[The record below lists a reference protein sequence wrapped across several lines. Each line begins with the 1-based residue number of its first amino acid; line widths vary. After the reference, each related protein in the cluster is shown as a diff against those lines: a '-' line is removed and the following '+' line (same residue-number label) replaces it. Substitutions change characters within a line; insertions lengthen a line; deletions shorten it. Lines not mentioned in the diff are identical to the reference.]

1 VGLSM
6 QLFDRTRDAESTFGR
21 CCSPDDLK
29 DARAVADAVGIPH
42 FVMSFED
49 DFRRHVLDYFSS
61 EYGKGRT
68 PIPCIPCNSALK
80 FGRLVERARTL
91 GAVRVATGHYARVD
105 YVRERER
112 WRLRAGV
119 DPERDQSYFLFD
131 LSQEQLASASFPLGG
146 LHKSQVRDLARRYAL
161 PVAEKAESRDL
172 CFVASGS
179 YRDVLEREGSLRPAA
194 GEIVDRA
201 GRVLGTHSGV
211 AGYTVGQRRGLGL
224 SAERPLYVLSLDS
237 RRQRVVVGPE
247 GEQYGRT
254 LYASE
259 ANWVFEAEPQRP
271 FQVRARLRYR
281 HAGAPAR
288 VVPLPGR
295 RFRVEFEE
303 PQRAITPG
311 QALVAYRGDEVLGG
325 GWIEGE
331 TEDAFH

>member
-1 VGLSM
+1 MSESILPGEAVRPTGVESGRTAVAMSGGVDSSVCAALVAEQGGNVVGLSM
-6 QLFDRTRDAESTFGR
+6 QLYDRTRDAESTFGR

-49 DFRRHVLDYFSS
+49 DFRRHVLDYFAS

-172 CFVASGS
+172 CFVASGCGPPRVRS
-179 YRDVLEREGSLRPAA
+179 STVPVASWALTAVSRAIRSDSAA
-194 GEIVDRA
+194 GW
-201 GRVLGTHSGV
+201 G
-211 AGYTVGQRRGLGL
+211 
-224 SAERPLYVLSLDS
+224 
-237 RRQRVVVGPE
+237 
-247 GEQYGRT
+247 
-254 LYASE
+254 
-259 ANWVFEAEPQRP
+259 
-271 FQVRARLRYR
+271 
-281 HAGAPAR
+281 
-288 VVPLPGR
+288 
-295 RFRVEFEE
+295 
-303 PQRAITPG
+303 
-311 QALVAYRGDEVLGG
+311 
-325 GWIEGE
+325 
-331 TEDAFH
+331 